1 MWISPLTVR
10 SETSHLSLPS
20 HLFVLSSGSFFFS
33 FSSYSCSGFASS
45 SSSSAAA
52 AAAAT
57 AATAATLLVLRPVRC
72 YIVRSV
78 LWGKGHSQS
87 QECS

>member
-1 MWISPLTVR
+1 MAYTVSRHFMMWISPLTVR

-33 FSSYSCSGFASS
+33 FSSYSCSLFA

-52 AAAAT
+52 A
-57 AATAATLLVLRPVRC
+57 AATLLVLRPVRC
-72 YIVRSV
+72 
-78 LWGKGHSQS
+78 
-87 QECS
+87 

>member
-52 AAAAT
+52 A
-57 AATAATLLVLRPVRC
+57 TAATLLVLRPVRC